1 MVNPSFQGLS
11 ASLAKT
17 SNARRPSDGY
27 KVTVKELLT
36 YAAQIA
42 SGMVSWGIGIGH
54 IMNIKN
60 GVYC

>member
-11 ASLAKT
+11 ASSAKT

-42 SGMVSWGIGIGH
+42 SGMVSWG
-54 IMNIKN
+54 
-60 GVYC
+60 YRDWAYYE